1 MTHPG
6 NSREGSAVGPH
17 RDPRGPRAR
26 RGAARPAARRTG
38 IRPPARSAHDDR
50 TRHRIPPRD
59 RRVAGARRARRRG
72 SARRETTAGLLVYA
86 FTLLVLVASGAAPS
100 PLYPVYQEEWAL
112 PPVVLTVV
120 FAVYVAGLLATLL
133 TAGRLSDHI
142 GRRPVILGALAVSTV
157 AAMLVFAFAHDGL
170 ALVVARILQGLAI
183 GLATGAL
190 GAGMIDHQPTRRT
203 GLAAFLNGVVPPMA
217 LTVGALGSG
226 FLVAYGPAPEETVF
240 VVLAALMVA
249 AGVAV
254 AFVPERQPRR
264 AGALRSLVPSVAV
277 PRAARPVFTAVV
289 GGMIAS
295 WALGGM
301 FLAFIGSVLGD
312 TFGLHSAALTGAAI
326 ALFTGTGAIT
336 GIVIRTR
343 DARRSL
349 IVGVVAL
356 VLGPIGLVAAIWTA
370 SLLFAVAAVIG
381 GVGFGAGFQAGLRLV
396 LAEAPV
402 DQRAS
407 LLSSVYVASY
417 LAFGVPSIV
426 AGVFVEADGL
436 PIVLT
441 VYGAFVA
448 ASALVALVL
457 QLTGRRTRR
466 AERIADAMDAAA
478 VR

>member
-1 MTHPG
+1 MTTASTDTASTPTAA
-6 NSREGSAVGPH
+6 GSAALASPRRDSPVGL
-17 RDPRGPRAR
+17 
-26 RGAARPAARRTG
+26 
-38 IRPPARSAHDDR
+38 
-50 TRHRIPPRD
+50 
-59 RRVAGARRARRRG
+59 V
-72 SARRETTAGLLVYA
+72 VYA
-86 FTLLVLVASGAAPS
+86 LTLLVLVASGAAPS

-142 GRRPVILGALAVSTV
+142 GRRPVILGALAVSI
-157 AAMLVFAFAHDGL
+157 AAMLVFAFAEDGL

-190 GAGMIDHQPTRRT
+190 GAGMIDHQPVRRS
-203 GLAAFLNGVVPPMA
+203 GLAAFLNGVVPPAA

-240 VVLAALMVA
+240 LVLAGLMLA

-254 AFVPERQPRR
+254 AVVPERQPRR

-277 PRAARPVFTAVV
+277 PRAARSVFTAVV

-301 FLAFIGSVLGD
+301 FLAFIGSVLGT

-356 VLGPIGLVAAIWTA
+356 VLGPVGLVAAIWTA
-370 SLLFAVAAVIG
+370 SLPLFAAAAVVG

-417 LAFGVPSIV
+417 LAFGIPSIV

-436 PIVLT
+436 PVVLT

-457 QLTGRRTRR
+457 QLAGGRARR
-466 AERIADAMDAAA
+466 AERIAARDAASA
-478 VR
+478 A

>member
-1 MTHPG
+1 MTTSRTETASIPVTGSSAASAG
-6 NSREGSAVGPH
+6 N
-17 RDPRGPRAR
+17 
-26 RGAARPAARRTG
+26 AASP
-38 IRPPARSAHDDR
+38 
-50 TRHRIPPRD
+50 
-59 RRVAGARRARRRG
+59 
-72 SARRETTAGLLVYA
+72 ARRESAAGLLVYA
-86 FTLLVLVASGAAPS
+86 LTLLVLVASGAAPS
-100 PLYPVYQEEWAL
+100 PLYPVYQEEWTL
-112 PPVVLTVV
+112 PPVVLTLV

-142 GRRPVILGALAVSTV
+142 GRRPVILGALVVSV

-190 GAGMIDHQPTRRT
+190 GAGMIDHQPSRRS
-203 GLAAFLNGVVPPMA
+203 GLAAFLNGVVPPVA

-277 PRAARPVFTAVV
+277 PRAARSVFTAVV

-301 FLAFIGSVLGD
+301 FLAFIGSVLGT
-312 TFGLHSAALTGAAI
+312 TFGLHSAALTGTAI

-370 SLLFAVAAVIG
+370 SLPLFAIAAVIG

-407 LLSSVYVASY
+407 FLSSVYVASY

-466 AERIADAMDAAA
+466 AERIADALDAASA
-478 VR
+478 S

>member
-1 MTHPG
+1 
-6 NSREGSAVGPH
+6 
-17 RDPRGPRAR
+17 
-26 RGAARPAARRTG
+26 
-38 IRPPARSAHDDR
+38 
-50 TRHRIPPRD
+50 
-59 RRVAGARRARRRG
+59 
-72 SARRETTAGLLVYA
+72 
-86 FTLLVLVASGAAPS
+86 
-100 PLYPVYQEEWAL
+100 
-112 PPVVLTVV
+112 
-120 FAVYVAGLLATLL
+120 
-133 TAGRLSDHI
+133 
-142 GRRPVILGALAVSTV
+142 
-157 AAMLVFAFAHDGL
+157 
-170 ALVVARILQGLAI
+170 
-183 GLATGAL
+183 
-190 GAGMIDHQPTRRT
+190 
-203 GLAAFLNGVVPPMA
+203 
-217 LTVGALGSG
+217 
-226 FLVAYGPAPEETVF
+226 
-240 VVLAALMVA
+240 
-249 AGVAV
+249 
-254 AFVPERQPRR
+254 
-264 AGALRSLVPSVAV
+264 
-277 PRAARPVFTAVV
+277 
-289 GGMIAS
+289 
-295 WALGGM
+295 
-301 FLAFIGSVLGD
+301 VLGT

-356 VLGPIGLVAAIWTA
+356 VLGPVGLVAAIWTA
-370 SLLFAVAAVIG
+370 SLPLFAVAAVIG

-466 AERIADAMDAAA
+466 AERIADALDAAGS
-478 VR
+478 